1 MPYEVIV
8 VGGGL
13 GGLTTAAL
21 LSARGLN
28 VCLFE
33 RASPAGGCVSNFE
46 FQGYMFEPTA
56 GLYSGWEPGGIY
68 DRIFSE
74 LTVPP
79 PEVRR
84 ASSPYTVRMPD
95 RADVVV
101 VDNTEQ
107 FECSLRQSFPE
118 CGEKPVSFYRQ
129 LANALDQDGLLLQ
142 QITPKLFTDRTSRFC
157 LFVEAQL
164 QMFAQTS
171 IQECTWSAAAAVLL
185 APQRGVFE
193 IAGGAES
200 LAASLSQAIRNAGG
214 TIRLDTPVLRLAYG
228 ADESPV
234 GVDLLT
240 GERAVA
246 TRAIIS
252 NLTIWDTYGK
262 LIGLRRT
269 PSNIASDLRARQS
282 WGAYL
287 LFLALDQSV
296 SSRLSSDRFLAAGD
310 LTSSDAGFPPRHF
323 FFAAAPQWDKRAP
336 DGKRAVT
343 VWNWTD
349 VREWFTFHEDNEKLE
364 QMDQHYLEHFWSE
377 LHEALPELG
386 DGVEIIET
394 ATPQTYYERTRRKLG
409 MVGHSARRLTATK
422 DDSFKTI
429 YPNVFVIGDTINDSP
444 GIAAVSSAALG
455 LANHL
460 TSNRS

>member
-33 RASPAGGCVSNFE
+33 RASPAGGCVTNFE
-46 FQGYMFEPTA
+46 FQGYKFEPTA

-74 LTVPP
+74 LTVAP

-95 RADVVV
+95 RTNVVI

-129 LANALDQDGLLLQ
+129 LADAVDQDGLLQ
-142 QITPKLFTDRTSRFC
+142 QITPELFTDRTSRFC

-214 TIRLDTPVLRLAYG
+214 TIRLDTPVLRLHTART
-228 ADESPV
+228 ALPQE
-234 GVDLLT
+234 
-240 GERAVA
+240 
-246 TRAIIS
+246 
-252 NLTIWDTYGK
+252 
-262 LIGLRRT
+262 LICLPAKG
-269 PSNIASDLRARQS
+269 PSR
-282 WGAYL
+282 
-287 LFLALDQSV
+287 
-296 SSRLSSDRFLAAGD
+296 
-310 LTSSDAGFPPRHF
+310 
-323 FFAAAPQWDKRAP
+323 RAP
-336 DGKRAVT
+336 
-343 VWNWTD
+343 
-349 VREWFTFHEDNEKLE
+349 
-364 QMDQHYLEHFWSE
+364 
-377 LHEALPELG
+377 
-386 DGVEIIET
+386 
-394 ATPQTYYERTRRKLG
+394 
-409 MVGHSARRLTATK
+409 
-422 DDSFKTI
+422 
-429 YPNVFVIGDTINDSP
+429 
-444 GIAAVSSAALG
+444 SSAISLFG
-455 LANHL
+455 TPTEN
-460 TSNRS
+460 

>member
-21 LSARGLN
+21 LSGRGLN

-33 RASPAGGCVSNFE
+33 RASPAGGCVTNFE
-46 FQGYMFEPTA
+46 FQGFKFEPTA

-68 DRIFSE
+68 DQIFSE
-74 LTVPP
+74 LTVAP

-84 ASSPYTVRMPD
+84 ASSPYTVRLPD
-95 RADVVV
+95 RTDVVV

-129 LANALDQDGLLLQ
+129 LANPTGQERPLQ
-142 QITPKLFTDRTSRFC
+142 EIAPELFTDRTSRFC

-164 QMFAQTS
+164 QMFAQAS

-200 LAASLSQAIRNAGG
+200 LATSLSRAIRNAGG

-228 ADESPV
+228 ADGSPI

-240 GERAVA
+240 GESVVA
-246 TRAIIS
+246 SRAIIS

-262 LIGLRRT
+262 LIGPRRT
-269 PSNIASDLRARQS
+269 PSNIASDLKARQS

-287 LFLALDQSV
+287 LFLALDESV
-296 SSRLSSDRFLAAGD
+296 SSRLGGDRFLAAGD
-310 LTSSDAGFPPRHF
+310 LTSSDAGSPPRHF

-349 VREWFTFHEDNEKLE
+349 VGEWFTFHEDNEKLE
-364 QMDQHYLEHFWSE
+364 RMDQDYLEQFWSE

-386 DGVEIIET
+386 DGIEIIET

-409 MVGHSARRLTATK
+409 MVGHPGGGFAATK
-422 DDSFKTI
+422 DDSFKTV
-429 YPNVFVIGDTINDSP
+429 YPNVFVIGDTVNDSP

-455 LANHL
+455 LANYI
-460 TSNRS
+460 TSNRR

>member
-33 RASPAGGCVSNFE
+33 RASPAGGCVTNFE
-46 FQGYMFEPTA
+46 FQGYKFEPTA
-56 GLYSGWEPGGIY
+56 GLYSGWESGGIY

-74 LTVPP
+74 LTVVP

-84 ASSPYTVRMPD
+84 ASSPYTVRLPD
-95 RADVVV
+95 RTDVVV
-101 VDNTEQ
+101 VDDTEQ

-118 CGEKPVSFYRQ
+118 CGEKAVSFYRQ
-129 LANALDQDGLLLQ
+129 LATVAGRDRLLQ
-142 QITPKLFTDRTSRFC
+142 QIAPELFTDRASRFY
-157 LFVEAQL
+157 LFIEAQL

-171 IQECTWSAAAAVLL
+171 IEGCTSSAAAAVLL
-185 APQRGVFE
+185 SPQRGVFE

-200 LAASLSQAIRNAGG
+200 LATSLSQAIRNAGG

-228 ADESPV
+228 ADGSPA

-246 TRAIIS
+246 TRAIVS

-262 LIGLRRT
+262 LIGPRRT
-269 PSNIASDLRARQS
+269 PANIASDLKARES

-287 LFLALDQSV
+287 LFLALNESA
-296 SSRLSSDRFLAAGD
+296 SSRLGSDRVLAARDLISSDP
-310 LTSSDAGFPPRHF
+310 GFPPRHF
-323 FFAAAPQWDKRAP
+323 FFAA
-336 DGKRAVT
+336 
-343 VWNWTD
+343 
-349 VREWFTFHEDNEKLE
+349 
-364 QMDQHYLEHFWSE
+364 
-377 LHEALPELG
+377 
-386 DGVEIIET
+386 
-394 ATPQTYYERTRRKLG
+394 
-409 MVGHSARRLTATK
+409 
-422 DDSFKTI
+422 
-429 YPNVFVIGDTINDSP
+429 
-444 GIAAVSSAALG
+444 
-455 LANHL
+455 
-460 TSNRS
+460 

>member
-13 GGLTTAAL
+13 GGLTAAAL
-21 LSARGLN
+21 LSARGVN

-33 RASPAGGCVSNFE
+33 RVSPAGGCVTNFE
-46 FQGYMFEPTA
+46 FQGYKFEPTA

-74 LTVPP
+74 LTVAP

-84 ASSPYTVRMPD
+84 TSSPYTVRLPD
-95 RADVVV
+95 RTNVVI

-129 LANALDQDGLLLQ
+129 LADAVDQDGLLQ
-142 QITPKLFTDRTSRFC
+142 QITPELFTDRTSRFC

-228 ADESPV
+228 ADGSPA

-246 TRAIIS
+246 TRAIVS

-262 LIGLRRT
+262 LIGPRRT
-269 PSNIASDLRARQS
+269 PANIASDLKARES

-287 LFLALDQSV
+287 LFLALDESA
-296 SSRLSSDRFLAAGD
+296 SSRLGSDRFLAARD
-310 LTSSDAGFPPRHF
+310 LISSDPGFPPRHF
-323 FFAAAPQWDKRAP
+323 FFAAGPQWDKRAP

-364 QMDQHYLEHFWSE
+364 RMDQQYLEHFWSE

-422 DDSFKTI
+422 DDWFKTI

-455 LANHL
+455 LANYIAG
-460 TSNRS
+460 NRS